1 MSNPMAPST
10 MAAAAKTNGGAVKVR
25 STKKKG
31 SKFGIV
37 PIEVA
42 EAGLTGSALR
52 VYIILAAY
60 GYSVSQKAYPSVGTI
75 ACHLGIADTSVKRGL
90 AELIERGLI
99 ANRGIHPHTGTVIYT
114 LLDTDNL
121 EKKGCKQSRRGRPLK
136 METPNVDVNI
146 PRTSV

>member
-1 MSNPMAPST
+1 LKIRT
-10 MAAAAKTNGGAVKVR
+10 
-25 STKKKG
+25 TKKKG

-75 ACHLGIADTSVKRGL
+75 ACHLGITDTSVKRGL

-99 ANRGIHPHTGTVIYT
+99 ANRGIHPETGTVVYT
-114 LLDTDNL
+114 LLDADNL
-121 EKKGCKQSRRGRPLK
+121 GKKDCKQPRRGRPLK
-136 METPNVDVNI
+136 METSDASVNKH
-146 PRTSV
+146 RTSVQ